1 VCHRL
6 LKWGRY
12 PLDAGWAPAID
23 AILGWHRRYVAIRC
37 AGNRIFAHTAITPVA
52 RAAVR
57 CCSTWPFLAQSRS
70 FSQLVD
76 YRQAG

>member
-1 VCHRL
+1 
-6 LKWGRY
+6 
-12 PLDAGWAPAID
+12 
-23 AILGWHRRYVAIRC
+23 VAIRC

-70 FSQLVD
+70 FSQL
-76 YRQAG
+76 AGRLSPGWMAACMRGAVNSEAGYETYFFLSIR